1 MDMLRYGLLF
11 SEADFAGRPVLAVVP
26 PRPARKARQ
35 RFFCARLILLRAA
48 ADILL
53 FFIACAIL
61 TPFSCCLSLS
71 ERSSLRRA
79 D

>member
-11 SEADFAGRPVLAVVP
+11 SEADFAGRPILAVVP
-26 PRPARKARQ
+26 TRPARKARQ
-35 RFFCARLILLRAA
+35 RRFCARLILLRAA

-53 FFIACAIL
+53 FFISAML
-61 TPFSCCLSLS
+61 TPFSCCLSLG
-71 ERSSLRRA
+71 ERSSLRHA